1 MAQKAKRISDITKE
15 FDLKS
20 KDVIALFKDLGI
32 EKNNGSTLDDTEYQ
46 LFLQVLTQQNQIEN
60 LDDYL
65 DGKATLHS
73 DRPKAAAT
81 SSSRA
86 AGRTRVAISLRPGG
100 SSSICDTSMSP

>member
-46 LFLQVLTQQNQIEN
+46 LF
-60 LDDYL
+60 
-65 DGKATLHS
+65 
-73 DRPKAAAT
+73 
-81 SSSRA
+81 
-86 AGRTRVAISLRPGG
+86 
-100 SSSICDTSMSP
+100 